1 MHFRSLLTVNLPAT
15 TPDPEWEKDISK
27 TLEELHSL
35 QPQPGKIM
43 DNVMQEIHME
53 RLNSIKSTFGRELIP
68 VIREEMER
76 FNYCTEDKR
85 FLEFWDRTSEFLHDY
100 NEHVTC
106 VRLPDGR
113 IVEENSR
120 PLWGKFIVRD
130 GLVYQKEW
138 GPLHH
143 PKRSKRAKKM
153 KVLPDYPRRKMYKS
167 FEDYLD
173 QECYAVLNEETGKY
187 GEWFNPD
194 GVYDWYSIGGR
205 WPAMFLVKTDCTE
218 YSVGERGLRTSDDV
232 CLAPEGYRWVC
243 CARKRD
249 IQWDVMRKWLNNR
262 ATDRFNKLRVM
273 YQTGIKDDSIHGTI
287 TEKGI
292 TNWGELVYTPD
303 MTLEDYLNK
312 YGIPEEWKY
321 PISVHDIFHD
331 DQNFSKSSY
340 ESYDE
345 VEKKWK
351 TTEGWRTF
359 LDEFIDAAADDEVF
373 VGIDYHI

>member
-43 DNVMQEIHME
+43 DNVMLEIHME

-68 VIREEMER
+68 VIREVMER

-100 NEHVTC
+100 NEYVTC

-120 PLWGKFIVRD
+120 PLWGRFIVKD

-143 PKRSKRAKKM
+143 PKRSKRTKKM

-167 FEDYLD
+167 FEDYAYIA
-173 QECYAVLNEETGKY
+173 QNTHIGAESSEKKNEE
-187 GEWFNPD
+187 
-194 GVYDWYSIGGR
+194 V
-205 WPAMFLVKTDCTE
+205 
-218 YSVGERGLRTSDDV
+218 
-232 CLAPEGYRWVC
+232 
-243 CARKRD
+243 
-249 IQWDVMRKWLNNR
+249 
-262 ATDRFNKLRVM
+262 
-273 YQTGIKDDSIHGTI
+273 
-287 TEKGI
+287 
-292 TNWGELVYTPD
+292 
-303 MTLEDYLNK
+303 
-312 YGIPEEWKY
+312 
-321 PISVHDIFHD
+321 
-331 DQNFSKSSY
+331 
-340 ESYDE
+340 
-345 VEKKWK
+345 
-351 TTEGWRTF
+351 
-359 LDEFIDAAADDEVF
+359 
-373 VGIDYHI
+373 